1 MVEMILS
8 FALPPPGLLGRLV
21 TRRVCG
27 VFRVDLGGPERS

>member
-8 FALPPPGLLGRLV
+8 FALLPPVFLGRLV

-27 VFRVDLGGPERS
+27 VFRVNPGGPERN

>member
-8 FALPPPGLLGRLV
+8 FALLPPVFLGRLG

-27 VFRVDLGGPERS
+27 VFRVYPGGPERN